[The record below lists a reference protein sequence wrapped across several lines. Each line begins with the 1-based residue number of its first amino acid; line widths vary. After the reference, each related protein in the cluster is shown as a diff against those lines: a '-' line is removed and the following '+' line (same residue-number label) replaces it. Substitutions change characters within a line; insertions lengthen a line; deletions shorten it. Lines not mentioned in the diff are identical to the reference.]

1 MTKKLLVPLLAA
13 VLIVALF
20 FIKVDQ
26 QNTVSVKA
34 PFLNVYALLSNP
46 VRWTAWQSGLRKAV
60 AADSAKVIIR
70 EENKGFSIKY
80 DTLEFDVKQTGN
92 IFEITKIEGS
102 KKTNFVYAIIPGAF
116 DKQQGNTEI
125 TINRQT
131 TMMKYLISKFI
142 GPDFSETHA
151 DDIKSYFET
160 DSLLYGFSVFKTRV
174 PDANLI
180 EVGKEVLK
188 KDKFT
193 TAAQLLAAMQ
203 NYVKTNNIKQMQP
216 LIAQF
221 LRKGTDSTQ
230 VNVGFFI
237 DREVKS
243 DNLVHFVR
251 MPIGGPLYTAVFKGP
266 FNKRQKVYNALDQ
279 YFTDHLY
286 QQAILPFETY
296 LDNRLPKS
304 ETDSVHIRV
313 NYTGWY

>member
-1 MTKKLLVPLLAA
+1 MTKKVLIPVLPA
-13 VLIVALF
+13 VLILALF

-26 QNTVSVKA
+26 QKTVSVKA

-46 VRWTAWQSGLRKAV
+46 ARWTAWQSSLRKA
-60 AADSAKVIIR
+60 ALADSAKVVIQKQ
-70 EENKGFSIKY
+70 NKGFSIKY
-80 DTLEFDVKQTGN
+80 DTLGLDVKQTGN
-92 IFEITKIEGS
+92 IFEITKTAGS
-102 KKTNFVYAIIPGAF
+102 EKMNFIYGIIPGAF

-125 TINRQT
+125 TVDRQATLIN
-131 TMMKYLISKFI
+131 YLIGKFAN
-142 GPDFSETHA
+142 PDFSDTHA

-160 DSLLYGFSVFKTRV
+160 DSLLYGYPILKMQVSD
-174 PDANLI
+174 PNLI

-193 TAAQLLAAMQ
+193 TAAQLLAALQ
-203 NYVKTNNIKQMQP
+203 DYVKANNIKQMQP

-221 LRKGTDSTQ
+221 LRKGKDSTR
-230 VNVGFFI
+230 VNVGFYI

-243 DNLVHFVR
+243 DKLIRFVR
-251 MPIGGPLYTAVFKGP
+251 MPIGGPLYTAIYKGP
-266 FNKRQKVYNALDQ
+266 FNKRQKVYNGLDQ

-286 QQAILPFETY
+286 QQAIIPFETY